1 MNENDTIR
9 DLLEAALRKLED
21 SGIEQS
27 TAETTSATS
36 LSTQPGAS
44 QSSLHPASQP
54 TPDPA
59 LHPGLERFTIIESE
73 TNPPGQKPCYME
85 PDRPC
90 VKSGACEMR
99 GY

>member
-9 DLLEAALRKLED
+9 ELLEAALRKLEG
-21 SGIEQS
+21 SRVERSI
-27 TAETTSATS
+27 AEPTGADRT
-36 LSTQPGAS
+36 STQSSAS
-44 QSSLHPASQP
+44 QTALQPASP
-54 TPDPA
+54 SA
-59 LHPGLERFTIIESE
+59 SHPGLERFTIIESE
-73 TNPPGQKPCYME
+73 SNPPGQKTCYME